1 MIRLLLSSVLVVSL
15 LPSANVSAQSDVVI
29 SRVTVVDIE
38 RGRLIPDQ
46 TVVIS
51 GGRITTVEP
60 AGRARPSP
68 AARTVDGQG
77 KFLMPGLLDM
87 HVHLTASGNATGIE
101 MPLFIANGVT
111 GVRVMNAD
119 RPNANPTATPGLDT
133 HRGWQRQIE
142 AGTLTGPRLLSLA
155 TWAVNGAAGMPAGM
169 PDFYRASTRE
179 EGEQLAR
186 YFKERGFDFIKVYNN
201 VSRDGYF
208 GLTDEARRL
217 GLPFAGHEPGALSAV
232 EISNAGQGSLEH
244 SRIFLFNCFA
254 GADSMQKRLLKLPST
269 ALRRRML
276 DEYDPTR
283 CAEVFRVFAKNRT
296 YLTPTLGTRQMDAM
310 AHDSAYRND
319 ARMKYIPLPVRL
331 AWNADADGMVAGD
344 PSPEGRRS
352 YLDFYHRSR
361 ALTRDAYLAG
371 VPIMLGTD
379 AGDSFVFPGS
389 SMHSELE
396 ELVAAGFSPAEALRA
411 ATLGGAEY
419 LKRTADLGTVQSG
432 RYADLVLLDADPLA
446 DVANVRRIHAVV
458 MNGRVHD
465 RAALD
470 AMLAAVEVAARPSAQ
485 LRLWAGAA
493 MGDTAAM
500 AAGLA
505 AGAKVD
511 SLDTTRGRRALNYA
525 ALGNRV
531 AAIRFLLAR
540 GASIDLANGT
550 GFAAVHHA
558 VEANALE
565 ALDVLIEAGADLTRT
580 TASGMTPLAMAQRRE
595 SKAAIA
601 RLEAGRKP
609 R

>member
-1 MIRLLLSSVLVVSL
+1 
-15 LPSANVSAQSDVVI
+15 
-29 SRVTVVDIE
+29 
-38 RGRLIPDQ
+38 
-46 TVVIS
+46 
-51 GGRITTVEP
+51 
-60 AGRARPSP
+60 
-68 AARTVDGQG
+68 
-77 KFLMPGLLDM
+77 
-87 HVHLTASGNATGIE
+87 
-101 MPLFIANGVT
+101 
-111 GVRVMNAD
+111 
-119 RPNANPTATPGLDT
+119 
-133 HRGWQRQIE
+133 
-142 AGTLTGPRLLSLA
+142 
-155 TWAVNGAAGMPAGM
+155 
-169 PDFYRASTRE
+169 
-179 EGEQLAR
+179 
-186 YFKERGFDFIKVYNN
+186 
-201 VSRDGYF
+201 
-208 GLTDEARRL
+208 
-217 GLPFAGHEPGALSAV
+217 
-232 EISNAGQGSLEH
+232 
-244 SRIFLFNCFA
+244 
-254 GADSMQKRLLKLPST
+254 
-269 ALRRRML
+269 
-276 DEYDPTR
+276 
-283 CAEVFRVFAKNRT
+283 
-296 YLTPTLGTRQMDAM
+296 
-310 AHDSAYRND
+310 
-319 ARMKYIPLPVRL
+319 
-331 AWNADADGMVAGD
+331 
-344 PSPEGRRS
+344 
-352 YLDFYHRSR
+352 
-361 ALTRDAYLAG
+361 
-371 VPIMLGTD
+371 
-379 AGDSFVFPGS
+379 
-389 SMHSELE
+389 MHSELE
-396 ELVAAGFSPAEALRA
+396 GLVAAGFSPAEALRA

-505 AGAKVD
+505 AGAKID
-511 SLDTTRGRRALNYA
+511 SLDTSRGRRALNYA